1 MERFFVDFLGA
12 ILGILVAMVF
22 FETLWPLKKVN
33 RFVLVG
39 GVLLLS
45 AVIALLT
52 AVLLNTVFLPFV
64 LMGIMFAASLYFV
77 SKLASKVLFSLL
89 AVAIGLIA
97 EVLAATA
104 FVNILGVEIEQVQ
117 ENTFMYFL
125 GVITSNML
133 VLLIVYFIR
142 ILMKHYKK
150 EENNQFNLIMVFM
163 PAQAI
168 ISCFI
173 VFSYSI
179 DLGPI
184 QTLPL
189 GIISVLVSLLLV
201 FIAMFIVMELQ
212 KAIEYKGKYD
222 LAELRN
228 EEQVAYYEKRHMAQ
242 SELREIRHDL
252 NNNLTAIYG
261 LLEKER
267 IEEAKEHIKRI
278 NSDVTGS
285 VSVINTGIPTLDAVI
300 DAKIDM
306 AKKYGIK
313 FTSKV
318 GVDCELR
325 LDSFDLAKLV
335 ANALDNAIEG
345 VLRSD
350 SLEHEI
356 YLNIS
361 DEADFISIIVENYAS
376 EPINEDFQTSKAD
389 KLNHGFGIRQI
400 RDITNKYSGDV
411 KIKHDADSKKFLLT
425 VLLKNEKV

>member
-1 MERFFVDFLGA
+1 
-12 ILGILVAMVF
+12 MVF
-22 FETLWPLKKVN
+22 FETLWPLKKVS

-39 GVLLLS
+39 GVLILA
-45 AVIALLT
+45 AVGASLT
-52 AVLLNTVFLPFV
+52 AVLLNTVFLLFV
-64 LMGIMFAASLYFV
+64 SLGVMFAASLYFA
-77 SKLASKVLFSLL
+77 SKLTSKVLFSLL
-89 AVAIGLIA
+89 AVAILTIA
-97 EVLAATA
+97 EMLVATA
-104 FVNILGVEIEQVQ
+104 FFNVLGVEIEQVQ
-117 ENTFMYFL
+117 ENILMYFL

-133 VLLIVYFIR
+133 ALLVVFFII
-142 ILMKHYKK
+142 ILIQRYKK
-150 EENNQFNLIMVFM
+150 EENNNFNLIMAFM

-168 ISCFI
+168 ISCFL
-173 VFSYSI
+173 VFAYSMG
-179 DLGPI
+179 LGPL

-189 GIISVLVSLLLV
+189 GIISILVSLLLV

-228 EEQVAYYEKRHMAQ
+228 EEQVAYYEKRHKAQ

-261 LLEKER
+261 LLESER

-278 NSDVTGS
+278 NSDVTRS
-285 VSVINTGIPTLDAVI
+285 ASVINTGIPTLDAVI
-300 DAKIDM
+300 DAKMDR

-313 FTSKV
+313 VISKV
-318 GVDCELR
+318 GVARELK

-389 KLNHGFGIRQI
+389 KQNHGFGIKQI
-400 RDITNKYSGDV
+400 RDITKKYNGDV

-425 VLLKNEKV
+425 VLLENEKV